1 VEAWAVDEHRLG
13 LLPVVRRVWAP
24 RGRRPV
30 APVRRAYAWLYVS
43 GFVRPRTGQTWW
55 CLLPTVSVE
64 AMTLALAAFARDEGV
79 DADHR
84 AVLVVDQAGWHTSP
98 RLVLPVGV
106 HLAFLPPYSPEL
118 QPAERLWGP
127 VDEAVAN
134 RTFAD
139 LGQLQDALADRCRA
153 LERHRPAL
161 KARCHYHWWPH
172 ERRKHKPE

>member
-1 VEAWAVDEHRLG
+1 
-13 LLPVVRRVWAP
+13 
-24 RGRRPV
+24 
-30 APVRRAYAWLYVS
+30 
-43 GFVRPRTGQTWW
+43 
-55 CLLPTVSVE
+55 
-64 AMTLALAAFARDEGV
+64 
-79 DADHR
+79 
-84 AVLVVDQAGWHTSP
+84 VLVGDQAGWHTSP

-161 KARCHYHWWPH
+161 KARCRYHWWPH

>member
-1 VEAWAVDEHRLG
+1 MEAWAVDEHRLG

-24 RGRRPV
+24 RGRRAG
-30 APVRRAYAWLYVS
+30 APGRRAYAWRYVY

-98 RLVLPVGV
+98 KLVLPVGV

-118 QPAERLWGP
+118 QPAEQLWGP